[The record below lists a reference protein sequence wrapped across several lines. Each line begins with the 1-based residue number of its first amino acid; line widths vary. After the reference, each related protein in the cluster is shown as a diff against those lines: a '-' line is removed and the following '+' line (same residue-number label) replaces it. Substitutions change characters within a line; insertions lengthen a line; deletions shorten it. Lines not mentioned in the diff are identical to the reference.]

1 MKQKYAKLYDMILK
15 MCSEYEHCTF
25 SAQETMDSTLFPQ
38 LRKEVRE
45 DKTEYVLYYNPN
57 LDVVLAL
64 YDAGI
69 VNGVNTA
76 NAVVLFTLFH
86 ESISQDNYEEARFY
100 LDNFKHVMNDVG
112 IKERTREIPVGSS
125 NMLYYQTL
133 FLLLHEFSHV
143 FYQKIKECNHIASET
158 TLMFLEKLRCDYEF
172 LQTEEEMLKAFDRVK
187 DRIDWEY
194 FLRDCETLEERKQVV
209 SEILDDFVDNQRLYD
224 FLDRLLKG
232 DNRRYF
238 EELNCDRYAF
248 QNFIKGIDG
257 RSLMP
262 NTLMNLHKLLYIAF
276 SAMDNMR
283 ILRSHYDET
292 IDENGEYMHSY
303 MVVRNRCFLNLL
315 YLSDL
320 VDTRGEDVFADIDKS
335 LDTILSTEMK
345 LMNMLEDHWVK
356 LGAANIEE
364 VRFPDEATKLKLL
377 DEMQQEID
385 DFMGPDPVGLPATNF
400 PQSIDDFKDEE
411 KEMGFFG
418 AMAYGLYADI
428 IYRISKLAKSI
439 HLCIL
444 HLILFIRRKK

>member
-86 ESISQDNYEEARFY
+86 ESISQDDYEEARFY
-100 LDNFKHVMNDVG
+100 LDNFKYVMNNVG

-143 FYQKIKECNHIASET
+143 FYHNNKECKHIASET
-158 TLMFLEKLRCDYEF
+158 TLMILEKLRCDYEF
-172 LQTEEEMLKAFDRVK
+172 LLTEEEMIKAFDRSK
-187 DRIDWEY
+187 DNLDWGY
-194 FLRDCETLEERKQVV
+194 ILRDCETLEGRKQVV
-209 SEILDDFVDNQRLYD
+209 SEILDDFVDNHGLYD

-232 DNRRYF
+232 EHRRYF
-238 EELNCDRYAF
+238 EELNCDRYAYK
-248 QNFIKGIDG
+248 NFIKGIDG
-257 RSLMP
+257 KSLMP
-262 NTLMNLHKLLYIAF
+262 NSLLNLHKLLYIAF

-283 ILRSHYDET
+283 ILRAHYDDT
-292 IDENGEYMHSY
+292 IDGYGENMHAY
-303 MVVRNRCFLNLL
+303 LVVRHRCFLNLL
-315 YLSDL
+315 YLSAS

-335 LDTILSTEMK
+335 LDTILSTEIK

-356 LGAANIEE
+356 LGAANMEE

-385 DFMGPDPVGLPATNF
+385 DFMEPDPVGPPETNF
-400 PQSIDDFKDEE
+400 PQSIDDFKDEK

-418 AMAYGLYADI
+418 AIAYSLYADV
-428 IYRISKLAKSI
+428 IYRVSKLAKCF
-439 HLCIL
+439 HLCVL
-444 HLILFIRRKK
+444 HFILFIRRKR